1 MRRKMTYGFLSFSF
15 ARMYTF
21 SFRCGSCLCVCARV
35 FIYEITFHLFFLLAA
50 PLSHICCAR
59 ARKRRERAARSVY
72 VNISQPP
79 ALTRVHILLLL
90 EINTCVLVTQLDHF
104 ARARIKISFAP
115 PIAYHTCLLT
125 HKIFDWRKIRTVCVG
140 EFFFMT
146 FPRSSCNPFSG
157 FVLMLI
163 MFYVFLRDFDSWG
176 KEISPFRICGVIREA
191 RMKTKT
197 RRKFDVRDEFMF
209 SCVPLVAMR
218 FSVLWEIWW
227 TISVQISLSRFALFS
242 RILLMMITCLMYDLA
257 VCGHGSWESSAVASR
272 ES

>member
-1 MRRKMTYGFLSFSF
+1 MYWSNAEENDLWISVFL
-15 ARMYTF
+15 
-21 SFRCGSCLCVCARV
+21 FRSHVHVFLFGVGLACVCVRE
-35 FIYEITFHLFFLLAA
+35 FSYMKITFHLFFLLAA

-104 ARARIKISFAP
+104 ARARIKNFLRP
-115 PIAYHTCLLT
+115 PIAYHTCLHT
-125 HKIFDWRKIRTVCVG
+125 HKIFDWRKIRIVCVG

-163 MFYVFLRDFDSWG
+163 MFYVFLRDFDS
-176 KEISPFRICGVIREA
+176 
-191 RMKTKT
+191 
-197 RRKFDVRDEFMF
+197 
-209 SCVPLVAMR
+209 
-218 FSVLWEIWW
+218 
-227 TISVQISLSRFALFS
+227 
-242 RILLMMITCLMYDLA
+242 
-257 VCGHGSWESSAVASR
+257 
-272 ES
+272 